1 MFIEF
6 QGNAFY
12 LKQSKYSKEV
22 KRSLKCK
29 TYLGATVA
37 NALKSLEKHL
47 SSEHAE
53 YEKLVQQI
61 CSFKEQYAYAVTRK
75 ELQKLLA
82 RLPECSVEQK
92 IYAPKQRL
100 DAEFQEQFKPPK
112 TSGKDGEK
120 CEAESQ

>member
-61 CSFKEQYAYAVTRK
+61 CSFKEQYAYEVTSK

-92 IYAPKQRL
+92 IYALKQRL
-100 DAEFQEQFKPPK
+100 DAEFREQFKPQK
-112 TSGKDGEK
+112 TSGEDAVE

>member
-12 LKQSKYSKEV
+12 LKQSKYSKAV

-37 NALKSLEKHL
+37 NALKNLEKHL

-61 CSFKEQYAYAVTRK
+61 CSFKEKYAYEVTSK

-92 IYAPKQRL
+92 VQALKQNLDEEYRL
-100 DAEFQEQFKPPK
+100 RVVGREL
-112 TSGKDGEK
+112 
-120 CEAESQ
+120 